1 MISRLFA
8 SRRAALAAL
17 LLIASAAA
25 HAQSYRCVG
34 NDGKKYY
41 GSSVPPQCIGVVV
54 EQINAQGSVVKRIE
68 PQARSS
74 ADSRAKQA
82 ADEAE
87 RKKQAAIAKELAR
100 RDQALLATY
109 SSTKDVEDMR
119 TRALENDQR
128 IQQDMEAKL
137 ADLKKR
143 KTSGQAVDS
152 ELAMQE
158 SMLAEKKKEISAI
171 NAKYDDDKKRF
182 LELTSKK

>member
-8 SRRAALAAL
+8 SRRGALAAL

-34 NDGKKYY
+34 TDGKKYY
-41 GSSVPPQCIGVVV
+41 GSSVPPQCVGVVV

-68 PQARSS
+68 PRAPST
-74 ADSRAKQA
+74 ADSIAKQA
-82 ADEAE
+82 ADAAE
-87 RKKQAAIAKELAR
+87 RKKQAALTKEQTR

-109 SSTKDVEDMR
+109 ASTKDVEDMR
-119 TRALENDQR
+119 RRALEYDQR
-128 IQQDMEAKL
+128 IQRDLEARV

-143 KTSGQAVDS
+143 KGSGQSVDS

-158 SMLAEKKKEISAI
+158 SMLAEKAREISAI
-171 NAKYDDDKKRF
+171 NAKYDEDKKRF
-182 LELTSKK
+182 LELTGRK